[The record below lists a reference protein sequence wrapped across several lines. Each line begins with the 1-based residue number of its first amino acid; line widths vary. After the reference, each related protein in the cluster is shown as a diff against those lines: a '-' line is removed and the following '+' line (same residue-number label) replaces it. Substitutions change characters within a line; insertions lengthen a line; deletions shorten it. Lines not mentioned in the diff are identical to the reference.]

1 MHSLSRQACPV
12 SPAPAPDLPVILI
25 VDDEAGV
32 RRLAGQI
39 LQRGG
44 YRALEAADGVE
55 ALKILSAPPS
65 LIALVLTD
73 VRMPNMNGLELERVV
88 HQRWPGLPVLLMSGE
103 ITKEWVSETLGTK
116 ALDIIRKPFLGEHL
130 LEVVHDL
137 LHSHTRSTPR

>member
-1 MHSLSRQACPV
+1 V

-103 ITKEWVSETLGTK
+103 ITKEWVSETLGTR

>member
-1 MHSLSRQACPV
+1 M

-55 ALKILSAPPS
+55 ALEILSAPPS

-103 ITKEWVSETLGTK
+103 ITKEWVSETLGTR
-116 ALDIIRKPFLGEHL
+116 AVDIIRKPFLGQHL
-130 LEVVHDL
+130 LEMVHDL